1 LHTLFRLFSRRSA
14 AEELQMP
21 GRKLLIGAGLGA
33 ALALAGCD
41 RGAERAEQSRKE
53 ADPALTSALED
64 QILVDPALT
73 QQSNRNAVRPPETP
87 PQAQYPLEQGGEG
100 APKPSA
106 DDFASI
112 GATETAC
119 GAKFDHGLQW
129 ADRLPPEFAAL
140 PGAQVTEAAGV
151 DRGECR
157 ARVVTYSSEAPPER
171 VLGWYEARL
180 AAAGYSAER
189 QQRDGDR
196 ILAGS
201 HPGHGGAY
209 FLVLTPRRGGGSD
222 IALIVS
228 RRG

>member
-1 LHTLFRLFSRRSA
+1 MH
-14 AEELQMP
+14 
-21 GRKLLIGAGLGA
+21 GRTALISLGLLAT
-33 ALALAGCD
+33 LALGGCD
-41 RGAERAEQSRKE
+41 RGAGRADQQRKE

-87 PQAQYPLEQGGEG
+87 PQAQYPLPQGSGNMG
-100 APKPSA
+100 AKAPA
-106 DDFASI
+106 DDFANI

-119 GAKFDHGLQW
+119 GASFDHGLQW
-129 ADRLPPEFAAL
+129 ASRLPPEFAAF
-140 PGAQVTEAAGV
+140 PAAQVTEAAGV
-151 DRGECR
+151 DRGNCS
-157 ARVVTYSSEAPPER
+157 ARVVTYSSDAPPQR

-180 AAAGYSAER
+180 RGAGYAAER
-189 QQRDGDR
+189 QQRDGDL
-196 ILAGS
+196 ILAGLHS
-201 HPGHGGAY
+201 AGSGAY